1 MSEMQN
7 LLRDFRMKSCEY
19 IITSGRGEGS
29 CFLVLVMPFAPPPPT
44 SIIFSHTLYTR
55 LRNQLKSLRAHDF
68 SSVIKKNSKGELALK
83 GQCRERT
90 FI

>member
-19 IITSGRGEGS
+19 IITSGRGRGHGFWFS
-29 CFLVLVMPFAPPPPT
+29 LCLLPPPPPT